1 MQRVSRLEK
10 ALEYFQDRSCYIFDM
25 DGLLFDSEQ
34 LFMEQLAAV
43 MADHGY
49 HLTRDIYTHTL
60 GMAGEPLRKYM
71 TEQYGES
78 YPFEECGSEAQKRV
92 IQIAEHVGLRVKPQ
106 IQEVLR
112 ILRQEEKTCA
122 VASSTKTEYVE
133 KYLELSGLRD
143 FFSIVI
149 GGEKVS
155 VSKPDPAIFLLAA
168 EKCGVKSEETVVLE
182 DSENGIRAAHAAGM
196 GTICV
201 PDLVQPSEAVQKWI
215 DVLVCPSIS
224 V

>member
-1 MQRVSRLEK
+1 MQCVDRLEK
-10 ALEYFQDRSCYIFDM
+10 ALECFLDKPCFIFDM

-43 MADHGY
+43 MADRGY
-49 HLTRDIYTHTL
+49 HLTREIYTHTL

-78 YPFEECGSEAQKRV
+78 YPFQECGNEAQRRV
-92 IQIAEHVGLRVKPQ
+92 IQIAEHIGLRVKPQ
-106 IQEVLR
+106 IRETLQ
-112 ILRQEEKTCA
+112 ILRQEEKICA
-122 VASSTKTEYVE
+122 VASSTRTKYVE
-133 KYLELSGLRD
+133 KYLEYSGLRV

-168 EKCGVKSEETVVLE
+168 EQCGVRPDEAVVLE

-201 PDLVQPSEAVQKWI
+201 PDLVHPSETVRKWI
-215 DVLVCPSIS
+215 DVLVCPSTL

>member
-1 MQRVSRLEK
+1 MLHVDRLEK
-10 ALEYFQDRSCYIFDM
+10 ALEYFQDRTCFIFDM

-43 MADHGY
+43 MADRGY
-49 HLTRDIYTHTL
+49 HLTRETYTHTL

-71 TEQYGES
+71 TEQYGEA
-78 YPFEECGSEAQKRV
+78 YPFQECGNEAQKRV

-106 IQEVLR
+106 IREVLR

-122 VASSTKTEYVE
+122 VASSTKTRYVE
-133 KYLELSGLRD
+133 KYLELSGLRE
-143 FFSIVI
+143 FFSIVV

-155 VSKPDPAIFLLAA
+155 VSKPDPAIFLLTA
-168 EKCGVKSEETVVLE
+168 KQCGVKPEEAVVLE

-201 PDLVQPSEAVQKWI
+201 PDLVHPSETIQSWI
-215 DVLVCPSIS
+215 DVLVCPSILE
-224 V
+224 